1 MKTAKQNLVSIS
13 AAIALPLLL
22 SGSFSTIAAPQK
34 YYVQQNLVSDQAGQA
49 STTDPDLINGWG
61 IAFGPF
67 GPIWVADAGTGKS
80 TIYNGTGTKQSIVV
94 TIPLPPGST
103 DPNSSPTGI
112 VFNGFAGTTG
122 AVQFPVSR
130 GTASGSSNFIF
141 ATEQGTIAGW
151 SSTVDPANAII
162 TVNNSVSGAIY
173 KGLALGADG
182 TRRLL
187 YATDFRNGKV
197 DVFDSNFQPI
207 TDLPSGAFTDPKL
220 PTGYAPF
227 GIHNIQ
233 GAIYV
238 TYAKQDQNRVDDVP
252 GARLGY
258 VSIFDARG
266 QFIKRLISKGRLNAP
281 WGIALAPADFGQF
294 GNRLLVGNFGDGK
307 INVYDP
313 ATGAYVSTLR
323 QAANA
328 QIVVDGLWGISFG
341 NGINSQGTNQLFFA
355 AGPNGEAHGLFG
367 YIQVKPTT
375 PQ

>member
-1 MKTAKQNLVSIS
+1 MQSFGSHYAKYCSILL
-13 AAIALPLLL
+13 LPLFLGI
-22 SGSFSTIAAPQK
+22 SPASFAAPQK

-49 STTDPDLINGWG
+49 TTTDPNLINGWG

-67 GPIWVADAGTGKS
+67 GPVWVADAGTGKA
-80 TIYNGTGTKQSIVV
+80 TIYNGTGAKQSIVV
-94 TIPLPPGST
+94 TIPSPTSNT
-103 DPNSSPTGI
+103 ATNSNPTGI

-122 AVQFPVSR
+122 AMQFPVSK
-130 GTASGSSNFIF
+130 GTISGSSNFIF

-151 SSTVDPANAII
+151 SSTVDPANAIV
-162 TVNNSVSGAIY
+162 TVNNAASGAIY

-187 YATDFRNGKV
+187 YATDFRNSKV

-207 TDLPSGAFTDPKL
+207 TDPRLPA
-220 PTGYAPF
+220 GYAPF

-238 TYAKQDQNRVDDVP
+238 TYARQDQNREDDVP
-252 GARLGY
+252 GAGLGY

-281 WGIALAPADFGQF
+281 WGIAMAPADFGQF

-313 ATGAYVSTLR
+313 ATGAYISTLR
-323 QAANA
+323 QAVNSP
-328 QIVVDGLWGISFG
+328 IVVDGLWGIGFG
-341 NGINSQGTNQLFFA
+341 NGTNSQGTNQLFFA
-355 AGPNGEAHGLFG
+355 AGPNGETHGLFG
-367 YIQVKPTT
+367 LIQVKPSTS